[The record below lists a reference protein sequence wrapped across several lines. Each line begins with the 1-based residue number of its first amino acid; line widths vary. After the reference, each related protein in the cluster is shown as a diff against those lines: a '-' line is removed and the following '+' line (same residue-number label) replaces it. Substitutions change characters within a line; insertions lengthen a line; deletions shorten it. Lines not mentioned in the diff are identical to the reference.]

1 MTVNLRIWGIAS
13 GAAVVAVLAGGWFLG
28 VQPQLAAAATSAQAA
43 VNVDAQNQATQ
54 IKIAALTKAAAK
66 LDEMKVQDAVLQK
79 NVPTVLKPNTFIRR
93 VTEVAALDG
102 VNVVSITPG
111 DAAAYTAP
119 ASASGQAGASPTGSI
134 PLAKTS
140 PLITGTNLAVV
151 PVSIVVSG
159 GPDAV
164 VQFSHDIQNDE
175 RTFAINGVQTVK
187 NDQSSTITGTFSG
200 FIYVLK
206 R

>member
-1 MTVNLRIWGIAS
+1 MTVNIRIWGIVC
-13 GAAVVAVLAGGWFLG
+13 GAATVAVLAGGWFLG
-28 VQPQLAAAATSAQAA
+28 VQPQLAAAATSADSALA
-43 VNVDAQNQATQ
+43 VDAQNQATQ
-54 IKIAALTKAAAK
+54 IKIAGLTKAAAK
-66 LDEMKVQDAVLQK
+66 LDDMKAQNAVLLK

-111 DAAAYTAP
+111 DSIAYTAP
-119 ASASGQAGASPTGSI
+119 ASASGTADSGTASAI

-140 PLITGTNLAVV
+140 PLITGSNLAVV
-151 PVSIVVSG
+151 PVSVVVSG

-164 VQFSHDIQNDE
+164 LQFAHDIQNDE
-175 RTFAINGVQTVK
+175 RTFSINGVQTSK
-187 NDQSSTITGTFSG
+187 NDGSTTINATLTGY
-200 FIYVLK
+200 IYVLK